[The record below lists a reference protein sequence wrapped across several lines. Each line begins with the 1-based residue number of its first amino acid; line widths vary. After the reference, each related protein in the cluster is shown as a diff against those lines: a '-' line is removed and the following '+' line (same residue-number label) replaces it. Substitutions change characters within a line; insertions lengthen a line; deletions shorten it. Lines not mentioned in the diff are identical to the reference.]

1 MRKAIVLPGIA
12 LCGGLVGLVLRQCYL
27 SRAFEPGTGLFR
39 SGEPITYVMWAV
51 ALVTVAALLVLS
63 RGTHRTFQSAYT
75 SAFSPNGFVT
85 RAGCLAGAA
94 LLLLAGVLNIELY
107 VSNPGINS
115 TTGLHNVSLLRP
127 VLGVFC
133 LVGAVSIW
141 FVQQAMAG
149 GKPVK
154 GLWPQFP
161 ALACFFWVLA
171 NYQTWSQDPVM
182 ARYLFSLIA
191 TLLSMLAC
199 MLMAEFAYGKG
210 RVMLTLLTSLSGA
223 AFCIMVL
230 GDGLP
235 LVDLALSIAMAFYL
249 LSMSACLLTNDA
261 KPEPPEK
268 ITPPSCGG
276 MCQTCPGCPPVQPVQ
291 PREKTQDTDAPRQ
304 K

>member
-12 LCGGLVGLVLRQCYL
+12 LCGGLVGLVLRQGFL
-27 SRAFEPGTGLFR
+27 ARAFEPGTGLFQ
-39 SGEPITYVMWAV
+39 SGQPITYIMWAV

-63 RGTHRTFQSAYT
+63 RGTHRAFQGCYT
-75 SAFSPNGFVT
+75 SAFSPSGFVT

-94 LLLLAGVLNIELY
+94 LLLLAGFFNIELY
-107 VSNPGINS
+107 VSNPGINP
-115 TTGLHNVSLLRP
+115 TTGLHHVSFLRP
-127 VLGVFC
+127 VLGVLC

-149 GKPVK
+149 EKPVK

-182 ARYLFSLIA
+182 ARHLFSILA

-199 MLMAEFAYGKG
+199 MLTAEFAYGKG
-210 RVMLTLLTSLSGA
+210 RVTLTLLTSLSGA

-235 LVDLALSIAMAFYL
+235 LVDLALCIAMAFYL
-249 LSMSACLLTNDA
+249 LSMSVCLLTNDA

-268 ITPPSCGG
+268 TTPPSCGG
-276 MCQTCPGCPPVQPVQ
+276 LCQGCPGCSPIQSQGQTP
-291 PREKTQDTDAPRQ
+291 DSDAPRQ